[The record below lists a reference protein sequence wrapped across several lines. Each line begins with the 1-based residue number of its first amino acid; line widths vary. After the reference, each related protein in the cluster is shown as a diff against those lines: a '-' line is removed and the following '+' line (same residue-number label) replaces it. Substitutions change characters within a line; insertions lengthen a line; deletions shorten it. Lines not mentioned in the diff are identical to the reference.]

1 MTATPPPPAPQA
13 ANHKPIASH
22 HKVKM
27 DHRSVSAAA
36 AGGAIA
42 IGPSPAPHRTMS
54 RPTSMM
60 SGDNGGGGG
69 GGDNGRPTCSNHGQQ
84 QRRRCP
90 MTIIRSVAVPTTIAE
105 KQRNIL
111 RFRAKATPWSGAA
124 EFDAVGRGLL
134 LATALFPPPSA
145 AEQHQHA
152 MGGGGGGGG
161 CCPLGANERS
171 ELDHAL
177 RSVAVWRDRAEGGRL
192 PHSVETS
199 AALASVLL
207 EDATAHDSDGGS
219 AHSYMYYHHGHH
231 GRSPSELSLRMSY
244 ASAVIRA
251 TNGLADAS
259 VTNRGMKKPGYGVS
273 VAALCERIGIPG
285 WVVDMRHDA
294 AHNDLPSLPSLRLAS
309 KTLLGYLGDR
319 YWSELVR
326 LRGDAAAKAVGILD
340 AYKASAKAAAVEHT
354 ARMNQQIAKAE
365 ARAIKMKEKRAQERA
380 GKKTKK
386 KNEGKQQ
393 QEEEGSDDDDD
404 CMEFGRFSI
413 FADTSRSSSS
423 KKKGKKRPREGSVV
437 AGDANDDATSS
448 TSKEQ
453 DVKKEGSKEHDAQ
466 KDESSEPTKGSTD
479 DSNKDT
485 TADATSKPKKQKLPS
500 PLKLASQFV
509 EEVTIDT
516 GLQILLSYLVWGGVG
531 DMPPEKGA
539 LVPGSPATI
548 LETEQGFDKVKNR
561 YVLLLAK
568 ISTAYTGFLHAL
580 VVNLVDLILLI
591 EERHAGNDDVAMDA
605 GDQRKLFFLG
615 RWVKYL
621 VSREFHSHFDP
632 HLGVF
637 PKGKIDLT
645 RKRVWKWTEAEKS
658 FMADCAPFEALHRWQ
673 FPLNSLYQRCTS
685 SPSAS
690 GGGKVSELISLFEK
704 ADGDHILD
712 DNVEV
717 AGNIKTH
724 ADANNDQASSSEK
737 KARAEEIV
745 EENSSPPPHLKGG
758 ASGMSLEQ
766 MEALLSDS
774 DAEDDHGDDSKP
786 KEDTRVNGTNGDED
800 ALETPSN
807 CEVTAWSQCKSWEA
821 CAIGTLPG
829 YPSFY

>member
-1 MTATPPPPAPQA
+1 
-13 ANHKPIASH
+13 
-22 HKVKM
+22 M
-27 DHRSVSAAA
+27 DHRSVSAAAA

-42 IGPSPAPHRTMS
+42 IGPSPAPHR
-54 RPTSMM
+54 SMRRSM
-60 SGDNGGGGG
+60 SGDNGG
-69 GGDNGRPTCSNHGQQ
+69 DNSNQGQQ
-84 QRRRCP
+84 HP
-90 MTIIRSVAVPTTIAE
+90 IIIRSVAVPTTISE
-105 KQRNIL
+105 KQQNIL
-111 RFRAKATPWSGAA
+111 RFNTKLTPWSGVA

-134 LATALFPPPSA
+134 LATALFPPAPS
-145 AEQHQHA
+145 AEQHQH
-152 MGGGGGGGG
+152 MMR
-161 CCPLGANERS
+161 CRCPLGPDERS
-171 ELDHAL
+171 ELDYAL

-199 AALASVLL
+199 AALASILL
-207 EDATAHDSDGGS
+207 EDATAHDSDGS
-219 AHSYMYYHHGHH
+219 THYNHHGHA
-231 GRSPSELSLRMSY
+231 RPPSELSLRMSY

-259 VTNRGMKKPGYGVS
+259 VTNRGLKKPGYGVS

-309 KTLLGYLGDR
+309 KTLLGYLGDK

-326 LRGDAAAKAVGILD
+326 LRGEVAVKAVGILD

-354 ARMNQQIAKAE
+354 AKMNQQIAKAE
-365 ARAIKMKEKRAQERA
+365 ARATKMKEKREQERA
-380 GKKTKK
+380 GKKK
-386 KNEGKQQ
+386 KNKQ
-393 QEEEGSDDDDD
+393 QEEEGSDDDEDY
-404 CMEFGRFSI
+404 MEFGRFSI
-413 FADTSRSSSS
+413 FADMISSSS
-423 KKKGKKRPREGSVV
+423 KKKKGKKRPREESVE
-437 AGDANDDATSS
+437 ADEANDAASS
-448 TSKEQ
+448 ISKEQ
-453 DVKKEGSKEHDAQ
+453 DAKKDG
-466 KDESSEPTKGSTD
+466 SSEPTKNSTD
-479 DSNKDT
+479 DSTGNKDT
-485 TADATSKPKKQKLPS
+485 TDDTNSKPKKPKLPS
-500 PLKLASQFV
+500 PLKLASQFI
-509 EEVTIDT
+509 EEVMIDT
-516 GLQILLSYLVWGGVG
+516 GMQILLSYLVWGGVG

-548 LETEQGFDKVKNR
+548 PETEQGFDKVKNR

-591 EERHAGNDDVAMDA
+591 EERQAENNNVPMDA
-605 GDQRKLFFLG
+605 GDQRKLFFLS

-645 RKRVWKWTEAEKS
+645 RKRVWKWTEAELS

-673 FPLNSLYQRCTS
+673 FPLNSLHQRCTS

-690 GGGKVSELISLFEK
+690 GGGKVTELISLFKK
-704 ADGDHILD
+704 AGGDHSD
-712 DNVEV
+712 DTVKV
-717 AGNIKTH
+717 AGDVKTH
-724 ADANNDQASSSEK
+724 ADVNHGQATSPEQNDAEG
-737 KARAEEIV
+737 RNAEEKLSL
-745 EENSSPPPHLKGG
+745 SSPHLKGG

-774 DAEDDHGDDSKP
+774 DAEDDHGDKSKP
-786 KEDTRVNGTNGDED
+786 EGVNDANDDGD
-800 ALETPSN
+800 APLESPSN
-807 CEVTAWSQCKSWEA
+807 GEGTAWRQCTSWEP

-829 YPSFY
+829 YPYFY

>member
-1 MTATPPPPAPQA
+1 M
-13 ANHKPIASH
+13 
-22 HKVKM
+22 
-27 DHRSVSAAA
+27 SA
-36 AGGAIA
+36 
-42 IGPSPAPHRTMS
+42 
-54 RPTSMM
+54 
-60 SGDNGGGGG
+60 DNGG
-69 GGDNGRPTCSNHGQQ
+69 DRSNSRQGQH
-84 QRRRCP
+84 P
-90 MTIIRSVAVPTTIAE
+90 IIIRSVAVPTTISE
-105 KQRNIL
+105 KQQNIL
-111 RFRAKATPWSGAA
+111 RFNTKLTPWSGVA

-134 LATALFPPPSA
+134 LATALFPPAPS
-145 AEQHQHA
+145 AEQHQH
-152 MGGGGGGGG
+152 MMRC
-161 CCPLGANERS
+161 CCPLGPNERS
-171 ELDHAL
+171 ELDYAL

-199 AALASVLL
+199 AALASILL
-207 EDATAHDSDGGS
+207 EDATAHDSDGS
-219 AHSYMYYHHGHH
+219 AYHYH
-231 GRSPSELSLRMSY
+231 GRPTSELSLRMSY

-259 VTNRGMKKPGYGVS
+259 VTNRGLKKPGYGVS

-309 KTLLGYLGDR
+309 KTLLGYLGDK

-326 LRGDAAAKAVGILD
+326 LRGEATIKAVGILD
-340 AYKASAKAAAVEHT
+340 AYKASAKAAAVEH
-354 ARMNQQIAKAE
+354 AAKINQQIAKAE
-365 ARAIKMKEKRAQERA
+365 ARATMMKEKREQERS
-380 GKKTKK
+380 GKKK
-386 KNEGKQQ
+386 KNKQK
-393 QEEEGSDDDDD
+393 EEEGSDDDDD
-404 CMEFGRFSI
+404 YMEFGRFSI
-413 FADTSRSSSS
+413 FADTSSSSS
-423 KKKGKKRPREGSVV
+423 KKKGKKRPREESVV
-437 AGDANDDATSS
+437 ADEANDAAPS

-453 DVKKEGSKEHDAQ
+453 DAK
-466 KDESSEPTKGSTD
+466 KDESEPTKRSTG
-479 DSNKDT
+479 DSTGNKDT
-485 TADATSKPKKQKLPS
+485 TDDTNSKPKKQKLPS
-500 PLKLASQFV
+500 PLKLASQFI

-516 GLQILLSYLVWGGVG
+516 GMQILLSYLVWGGVG

-548 LETEQGFDKVKNR
+548 PETEQGFDKAKNR

-591 EERHAGNDDVAMDA
+591 EERQAGNNDIPIDA

-645 RKRVWKWTEAEKS
+645 RKRVWKWTEAEKL

-673 FPLNSLYQRCTS
+673 FPLNSLYQRCSS

-690 GGGKVSELISLFEK
+690 GGGKVTELISLFKK
-704 ADGDHILD
+704 AGGDHILD

-717 AGNIKTH
+717 AGVLKTH
-724 ADANNDQASSSEK
+724 ADVNNEQASSSGQ
-737 KARAEEIV
+737 KAAEEK
-745 EENSSPPPHLKGG
+745 SSLLSPHHNVG

-774 DAEDDHGDDSKP
+774 DAEDDIGDKSKP
-786 KEDTRVNGTNGDED
+786 EGDNQVNDANSDED
-800 ALETPSN
+800 AILETPSN
-807 CEVTAWSQCKSWEA
+807 GKVTAWSQCKSWEP

>member
-1 MTATPPPPAPQA
+1 MPVAAEASQNQPAATTTQHLPGT
-13 ANHKPIASH
+13 S
-22 HKVKM
+22 KM

-42 IGPSPAPHRTMS
+42 IGPSPAPHR
-54 RPTSMM
+54 SMRRSM
-60 SGDNGGGGG
+60 SGDNGG
-69 GGDNGRPTCSNHGQQ
+69 DNSTHGQQ
-84 QRRRCP
+84 QHAP
-90 MTIIRSVAVPTTIAE
+90 IIIRSVAVPTTISE
-105 KQRNIL
+105 KQQNIL
-111 RFRAKATPWSGAA
+111 RFNTKLTPWSGVA

-134 LATALFPPPSA
+134 LATALFPPAPSA
-145 AEQHQHA
+145 EQQQQH
-152 MGGGGGGGG
+152 MM
-161 CCPLGANERS
+161 CCPLSPDERS
-171 ELDHAL
+171 ELDYAL

-199 AALASVLL
+199 AALASILL
-207 EDATAHDSDGGS
+207 EDATAHESDGS
-219 AHSYMYYHHGHH
+219 AYSYHGH
-231 GRSPSELSLRMSY
+231 GRPPSELSLRMSY

-259 VTNRGMKKPGYGVS
+259 VTNRGLKKPGYGVS

-309 KTLLGYLGDR
+309 KTLLGYLGDK

-326 LRGDAAAKAVGILD
+326 LRGEATIKAVGILD
-340 AYKASAKAAAVEHT
+340 AYKASAKAAAVEH
-354 ARMNQQIAKAE
+354 AAKINQQIAKAE
-365 ARAIKMKEKRAQERA
+365 ARATKMKEKREQERA
-380 GKKTKK
+380 GKKKK
-386 KNEGKQQ
+386 KNKQQ
-393 QEEEGSDDDDD
+393 QEEGSDDDDEY
-404 CMEFGRFSI
+404 MEFGRFSI
-413 FADTSRSSSS
+413 FADASSSSS
-423 KKKGKKRPREGSVV
+423 KKKKGTKRPREENIV
-437 AGDANDDATSS
+437 ADEANDAASS

-453 DVKKEGSKEHDAQ
+453 DTK
-466 KDESSEPTKGSTD
+466 KDESEPTKSSTD
-479 DSNKDT
+479 DSTGNKDT
-485 TADATSKPKKQKLPS
+485 TDDGDSKRKKAKLPS
-500 PLKLASQFV
+500 PLKLASQFI

-548 LETEQGFDKVKNR
+548 PETEQGFDKVKNR

-580 VVNLVDLILLI
+580 VVNLVDLVLLI
-591 EERHAGNDDVAMDA
+591 EERQAGNKEVPMDA

-632 HLGVF
+632 HLGV
-637 PKGKIDLT
+637 KGKVDLT
-645 RKRVWKWTEAEKS
+645 RKRIWKWTEVEKS

-690 GGGKVSELISLFEK
+690 GGGKVTELVSLFKK
-704 ADGDHILD
+704 AGGDHIFD
-712 DNVEV
+712 DNMEV
-717 AGNIKTH
+717 TGGVKTH
-724 ADANNDQASSSEK
+724 DDVNHEQASSSEQ
-737 KARAEEIV
+737 KAAEEK
-745 EENSSPPPHLKGG
+745 SSLSPHPKTGTT
-758 ASGMSLEQ
+758 GMSLEQ

-774 DAEDDHGDDSKP
+774 DAEDND
-786 KEDTRVNGTNGDED
+786 TNGDRG
-800 ALETPSN
+800 ALETPFN
-807 CEVTAWSQCKSWEA
+807 GKVTAWSQCKSWEA

-829 YPSFY
+829 YP